1 MSTLPDNSNSDPA
14 AVSGEVP
21 ASSAAADVNEQASPE
36 VVGADVGEEESEV
49 EVPEV
54 DTDTGHAQPLEFV
67 DESMAGDAQFEW
79 YILKVQVNREDSI
92 RDALLRKI
100 KMEGVERYFR
110 EVVVPTEDVAE
121 FTKAGKR
128 RIVKKKIYP
137 GYLLVNMS
145 FNDES
150 WFAIRETAGIG
161 DFTGAGGKPTPM
173 AAHDVE
179 RILRSSKLLED
190 ADASVKTTIPFKIS
204 DRVRVKEGNFQNFE
218 GEIESIDQANGHVK
232 VLISIFGRSTPVEFK
247 HWQIEAI

>member
-14 AVSGEVP
+14 SVSGEVP
-21 ASSAAADVNEQASPE
+21 ASPAEVNEQVAAEAVSAEE
-36 VVGADVGEEESEV
+36 VAEV

-54 DTDTGHAQPLEFV
+54 DLDTGDAQPLEFV
-67 DESMAGDAQFEW
+67 DESLAGDDQFEW

-100 KMEGVERYFR
+100 KMEGVERFFR

-137 GYLLVNMS
+137 GYLLVNMA

-179 RILRSSKLLED
+179 RILRSSKLIED
-190 ADASVKTTIPFKIS
+190 TDTSVKTTIPFKVN